1 MSKPQLAA
9 EPSMEEILAS
19 IRKLIS
25 DDQPDPGPTPDPFLS
40 RATAGLTERSS
51 AGANGFST
59 SAHGAKPAGPAPF
72 NSLADALKVATTLSD
87 QRRSLQHDVISA
99 LDRDTSGESKSGFD
113 ALPNRGGARLNNVH
127 RLPETSGAQPASDM
141 GGPRLPSFPE
151 WRSGPASS
159 ELSVEKRD
167 LLSFDFGT
175 VIPKHEP
182 LVVKSPAT
190 AVEARRKAGTAD
202 TDEVNGG
209 SGPASAGG
217 SPANGNSLRAGGRAG
232 DVAAAVAVPLA
243 DAPGANLAVASAP
256 ILVAAE
262 SRVFSIPARVPLTVR
277 AEANA
282 NGAHADSSRNGAAAD
297 ASINGTEQGAV
308 TSLAV
313 NGTVAPFPR
322 PLREALKA
330 VEQPVMLQPLSNS
343 DANIV
348 ALQAVQPV
356 AKERA
361 ADKPAGDAALRGN
374 SDSPLAQSEAETGR
388 NPSGESGSAKADSPA
403 TSGAASARADA
414 LLDAVV
420 DLVQQQPGALSVFAS
435 GSSFISGVGA
445 KKMLEE
451 VSSTAVATS
460 AIGTGAPPKLDRAAA
475 ELLRPMLRQWLADN
489 MPRIVEEALRSELT
503 AQTGDAGPSPA
514 KA

>member
-25 DDQPDPGPTPDPFLS
+25 DDKPGPSPTPDPFLS
-40 RATAGLTERSS
+40 RTPAGSPARAPISGT
-51 AGANGFST
+51 NGFSALT
-59 SAHGAKPAGPAPF
+59 HDARPAGPAPF
-72 NSLADALKVATTLSD
+72 NSLADALKVATALSD
-87 QRRSLQHDVISA
+87 QRRSLQQDVIGA
-99 LDRDTSGESKSGFD
+99 LDRDSRFEGKNGFD
-113 ALPNRGGARLNNVH
+113 ALPNRAVSRLDNVH
-127 RLPETSGAQPASDM
+127 RLPETSGAQSAADV

-151 WRSGPASS
+151 WRSGPASA
-159 ELSVEKRD
+159 ELSAEKRD

-175 VIPKHEP
+175 VVPKHEP
-182 LVVKSPAT
+182 VAVRSPAP
-190 AVEARRKAGTAD
+190 AIEARLGVDIADADKAGVPEQGALEGT
-202 TDEVNGG
+202 
-209 SGPASAGG
+209 
-217 SPANGNSLRAGGRAG
+217 PANGRSVDAIEGPGEVA
-232 DVAAAVAVPLA
+232 VAAAVPLV
-243 DAPGANLAVASAP
+243 GALGATGSAAAAP

-262 SRVFSIPARVPLTVR
+262 SRVFSIPARAPLTVH
-277 AEANA
+277 AEANGADIDASLNGSAA
-282 NGAHADSSRNGAAAD
+282 NGAPL
-297 ASINGTEQGAV
+297 NGTQQDAV

-313 NGTVAPFPR
+313 NGSTVAPFPR

-330 VEQPVMLQPLSNS
+330 VEQPVMLQPLLKS
-343 DANIV
+343 AENIV
-348 ALQAVQPV
+348 ELQTAQPV
-356 AKERA
+356 AKDHVADKSA
-361 ADKPAGDAALRGN
+361 ADATARAE
-374 SDSPLAQSEAETGR
+374 STSPLAQPKAETGR
-388 NPSGESGSAKADSPA
+388 GSSESGSAKADASA

-420 DLVQQQPGALSVFAS
+420 DLVQKQPGALSVFAS

-451 VSSTAVATS
+451 AAS
-460 AIGTGAPPKLDRAAA
+460 ARAAEGAQTGAPPKLDRAAA

-503 AQTGDAGPSPA
+503 AQTVDTDPGPG